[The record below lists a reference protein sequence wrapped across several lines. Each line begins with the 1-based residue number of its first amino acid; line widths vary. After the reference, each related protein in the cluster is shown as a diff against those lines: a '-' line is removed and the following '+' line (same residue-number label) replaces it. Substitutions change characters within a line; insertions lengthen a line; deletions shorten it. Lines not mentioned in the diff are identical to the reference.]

1 LKGTVI
7 KSTGSWYEVKETE
20 GQVYPCRLKG
30 KFKIK
35 GIKNTNPLAVGDHVD
50 FEFDNATQA
59 GIIINI
65 ETRRNYIIRKSTR
78 LSKQTHIIASNLDL
92 AIVVATIAEP
102 RTSTGFID
110 RFLATAEAYSI
121 PAAIVFNKSDI
132 YNEEASGFLSGLI
145 EIYTSLGY
153 PCLVVSAVDGQ
164 GIDTLQELLSGKTT
178 LFSGHSG
185 VGKSTLINKMIPGL
199 GLKTQNISSYHLKGV
214 HTTTFAEMFQIDNNS
229 FIIDTPGIKEFG
241 LVEFDPAEISHFFP
255 EMRALFNQCRF
266 DNCTHIHEPGCAVR
280 DALDNGAISPSR
292 YISYIGMVMPEDYN
306 AQ

>member
-1 LKGTVI
+1 MKGTVI

>member
-1 LKGTVI
+1 MKGIVI
-7 KSTGSWYEVKETE
+7 KSTGSWYDVMGPD

-30 KFKIK
+30 KFKIQ

-50 FEFDNATQA
+50 FDLEGGSQA
-59 GIIINI
+59 GIIIQI
-65 ETRRNYIIRKSTR
+65 EPRRNYIIRKSTR

-121 PAAIVFNKSDI
+121 AAAIVFNKADI
-132 YNEEASGFLSGLI
+132 YNEEARELLTGLI
-145 EIYTSLGY
+145 EIYSSLGY
-153 PCLVVSAVDGQ
+153 PCLVVSALDGQ
-164 GIDTLQELLSGKTT
+164 GIEALQNLLSGKTT

-199 GLKTQNISSYHLKGV
+199 ELKTQNISSYHLKGV
-214 HTTTFAEMFQIDNNS
+214 HTTTFAEMFKIDSNS

-280 DALDNGAISPSR
+280 EALDNGTISPSR